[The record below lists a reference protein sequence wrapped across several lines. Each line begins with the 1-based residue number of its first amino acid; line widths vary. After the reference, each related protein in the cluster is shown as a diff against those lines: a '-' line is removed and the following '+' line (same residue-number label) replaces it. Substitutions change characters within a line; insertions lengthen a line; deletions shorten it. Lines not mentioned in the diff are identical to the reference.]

1 MADRQQLRLILASA
15 SLGRRQLLEQA
26 GWRFEVMPSKVDEP
40 GGDGVTDIRGYVQHV
55 AWLKAAAVAPAID
68 EGIVLAAD
76 SVGWI
81 GGQVIAK
88 PADRAD
94 AWRILRLLSGTVHEL
109 WTGTILWRRPD
120 DVQLAWQESSRVSLR
135 ALSDREIETYLETR
149 LWEGCSGAYAVQGPD
164 DPYVRVV
171 EGTVSNVV
179 GLPLETLRELLPT
192 FAKPQAATLPPPR
205 PARTRPAKP
214 RQ

>member
-1 MADRQQLRLILASA
+1 MADCQQLRLILASA

-26 GWRFEVMPSKVDEP
+26 GWRFEVMPSNVDEP
-40 GGDGVTDIRGYVQHV
+40 GGDGVTEIRDYVQRV
-55 AWLKAAAVAPAID
+55 AWLKAAAVAPAIA

-94 AWRILRLLSGTVHEL
+94 ARRILRLLNGTEHEL
-109 WTGTILWRRPD
+109 WTGAILWRRPD
-120 DVQLAWQESSRVSLR
+120 DVQLAWQEASRVALR
-135 ALSDREIETYLETR
+135 PLSDRDIETYLDTR
-149 LWEGCSGAYAVQGPD
+149 LWEGCSGAYAVQRPD

-179 GLPLETLRELLPT
+179 GLPLETLGKLLPW
-192 FAKPQAATLPPPR
+192 FAMPQAATQLPPQ
-205 PARTRPAKP
+205 PAQTGPAKP
-214 RQ
+214 PR